1 MEMAENPLL
10 PLDLPPLP
18 VPPPAPPDPSTR
30 FPLRT
35 LLLWLPATALLW
47 FPLLGLT
54 LGWHVFGFQE
64 HGLALF
70 SLWFY
75 LTILAWMYVSA
86 HRAGLSLRA
95 LLGPLPHADQWLDV
109 GVAPALHLAFSGTLM
124 LAAFSWLAQFAPHW
138 LGKLLGNNKTF
149 ELGGTP
155 VLAQWLL
162 IAVLA
167 PIVEELFFRGILLHR
182 AVRHWGATRGLLAT
196 SLLFGALHMN
206 PVGIFAFGLL
216 LGVLYLRTR
225 SLWVTT
231 FAHLLNN
238 TLPLLAMAAPHE
250 PRGGVEPFPTALFAR
265 MLPMTTL
272 LALAMAV
279 AIAGMLR
286 SRWPH
291 ADVSLPW
298 APPAA

>member
-1 MEMAENPLL
+1 MAETPYL
-10 PLDLPPLP
+10 PLEPLAEQVAAP
-18 VPPPAPPDPSTR
+18 VAADPSTR
-30 FPLRT
+30 FPLRM
-35 LLLWLPATALLW
+35 LLVWLPAAAVLW

-54 LGWHVFGFQE
+54 LGWHVFAFQE

-75 LTILAWMYVSA
+75 LTILAWMLVSA
-86 HRAGLSLRA
+86 RRAGLSLRA

-124 LAAFSWLAQFAPHW
+124 LAAFSWLARFAPVW
-138 LGKLLGNNKTF
+138 LGRLVGDKQAF
-149 ELGGTP
+149 DLGGTP

-167 PIVEELFFRGILLHR
+167 PVVEELFFRGILLHR

-238 TLPLLAMAAPHE
+238 TLPLLAMAGPHE
-250 PRGGVEPFPTALFAR
+250 PHRNVEAFPAALFAR

-272 LALAMAV
+272 LAVAMAV

-286 SRWPH
+286 TRWPH